1 MNGAMYDDKKLAR
14 FLSSSQAH
22 EKYYKAWGGEGDSSS
37 YIVFSC
43 ICFDYEELVLPRV
56 RIYISTIG

>member
-1 MNGAMYDDKKLAR
+1 MTGAMYEDKKLAR

-22 EKYYKAWGGEGDSSS
+22 EKYNTDWGGEGDSSS

-43 ICFDYEELVLPRV
+43 ICYDYEEPVLPRI
-56 RIYISTIG
+56 RICISTIG